1 MRFDSRNSS
10 WQLMAACAKI
20 GVKGR
25 TFLDRNEATRMV
37 KSTSIARVSDG
48 LPLAAT
54 VDDEKS
60 ESALLTQKQQAKLL
74 FRKLSTSSENAASVE
89 SGPYILHYIIE
100 DGICYLCIADKSYP
114 RKLAFSY
121 LTDVAKEF
129 YAAYGQEAQKP
140 GLRPYAFVGFENNL
154 QKLTREYINSRTSS
168 NLDKLNDDLNDVT
181 RIMTRNIDDLLSRG
195 ESLDK
200 MSTLSSTLRDESIKY
215 RKAARNVNLKA
226 MLREYGLYAGI
237 ATFFLIIIYW
247 RLF

>member
-1 MRFDSRNSS
+1 M
-10 WQLMAACAKI
+10 
-20 GVKGR
+20 
-25 TFLDRNEATRMV
+25 
-37 KSTSIARVSDG
+37 
-48 LPLAAT
+48 
-54 VDDEKS
+54 
-60 ESALLTQKQQAKLL
+60 L
-74 FRKLSTSSENAASVE
+74 FRKLSATSEQAASVE
-89 SGPYILHYIIE
+89 SSPYVLHYIIE

-121 LTDVAKEF
+121 LSAVSKEF
-129 YAAYGQEAQKP
+129 SSTFGQEAQKP
-140 GLRPYAFVGFENNL
+140 GIRPYAFVSFETNL
-154 QKLTREYINSRTSS
+154 QKLTREYLNTRTSS

-237 ATFFLIIIYW
+237 VLFFMTIIYW
-247 RLF
+247 RFF